1 MSRATYYDPDNAP
14 DPTEWRALEV
24 QERIRVVVAYHSI
37 AKKNTKKPKVHA
49 LLHVNVENLLLQA
62 RGPATRAM
70 SRLMKE
76 GLTRHQAIHALA
88 TVWLAY
94 PVDSWSGN
102 TSQSPQEKQVAFNH
116 AMENLSI
123 DAWEKLKAELRR
135 PTQFGIV

>member
-24 QERIRVVVAYHSI
+24 QERIRVVVAYHST
-37 AKKNTKKPKVHA
+37 AKKDTKKPKVHA
-49 LLHVNVENLLLQA
+49 LLHVNVENMLLQA

-70 SRLMKE
+70 SRLMEE

-88 TVWLAY
+88 TVWLVY
-94 PVDSWSGN
+94 PVDSWSGD
-102 TSQSPQEKQVAFNH
+102 TSQSPREKQAAFNH

-123 DAWEKLKAELRR
+123 DEWEKLKAELRR
-135 PTQFGIV
+135 PTQFGII